1 MLHSLGPLSF
11 APLRRETC
19 LPLAVLRSLLSQLQ
33 EEGAVTRV
41 IVAGATRLFVYAL
54 SEELEA
60 LQAPIEGK
68 PVRVL
73 SWRDPMLVHLRREV
87 FSRYGD
93 AWTHSVTRGGIL
105 VGFLEMW
112 AMSGLLEVRELSLE
126 QPELL
131 PEVLVALHEHASYQR
146 EFNSDVIRVK
156 RVEGR
161 PVSELGQ
168 HARDMFISAGYQ
180 PLRDWLVHGPVM
192 AEQFSA
198 RELDGYLLWRQH
210 IHPQRRFTDARQA
223 FREMGGLRSEYEL
236 SLRIQGRFF
245 HPRDY
250 GEEFDLV
257 LGVMIPGYATYC
269 SVQDAM
275 VYRDARDVPTE
286 PDDRRLL
293 SLAVDSRGVPR
304 DELLRRSGL
313 DPETFK
319 TMLSR
324 LYHSLHMVRTPR
336 GYYRTLPVQ
345 RVLERDEARFRVV
358 KRLIRQFGV
367 VSAERLGLL
376 VKGEIPMAELRAILA
391 QLEREGILVKG
402 FLQEGDATLM
412 WLLKEDLQRVRGHA
426 FQGSFV
432 LHQADRLAHYFAN
445 EIRQEFGLG
454 ACYVIY
460 SGTRRTGAFKM
471 SRRNK
476 DAVITRFVG
485 ETHERHVIEA
495 WARQWRLNLEWD
507 LELDEPQ
514 QLLVSDSEPKR
525 GEQSPAPAEA

>member
-1 MLHSLGPLSF
+1 
-11 APLRRETC
+11 
-19 LPLAVLRSLLSQLQ
+19 
-33 EEGAVTRV
+33 
-41 IVAGATRLFVYAL
+41 
-54 SEELEA
+54 
-60 LQAPIEGK
+60 
-68 PVRVL
+68 
-73 SWRDPMLVHLRREV
+73 
-87 FSRYGD
+87 
-93 AWTHSVTRGGIL
+93 
-105 VGFLEMW
+105 
-112 AMSGLLEVRELSLE
+112 
-126 QPELL
+126 
-131 PEVLVALHEHASYQR
+131 
-146 EFNSDVIRVK
+146 
-156 RVEGR
+156 
-161 PVSELGQ
+161 
-168 HARDMFISAGYQ
+168 AGYQ
-180 PLRDWLVHGPVM
+180 PLRDWLVNGPIVT
-192 AEQFSA
+192 EQFNP

-210 IHPQRRFTDARQA
+210 IHPQRRFTNARQA

-275 VYRDARDVPTE
+275 VYRDARDTPIE

-313 DPETFK
+313 DPDTFK
-319 TMLSR
+319 KMLSR

-345 RVLERDEARFRVV
+345 RILNRDEARFRVV
-358 KRLIRQFGV
+358 KRLILQFGV

-391 QLEREGILVKG
+391 QLERDGVLVKG

-412 WLLKEDLQRVRGHA
+412 WLLKEDLQRVRGHI

-432 LHQADRLAHYFAN
+432 LHQADRLAHYFAT

-460 SGTRRTGAFKM
+460 SGTQRTGAFKM
-471 SRRNK
+471 SRRGK
-476 DAVITRFVG
+476 DAFVTRFIG
-485 ETHERHVIEA
+485 NLHERHVIEA
-495 WARQWRLNLEWD
+495 WARQWRFNLEWN
-507 LELDEPQ
+507 LELEEPQ
-514 QLLVSDSEPKR
+514 QLPASDNDPKR
-525 GEQSPAPAEA
+525 GEHFSAPTDA